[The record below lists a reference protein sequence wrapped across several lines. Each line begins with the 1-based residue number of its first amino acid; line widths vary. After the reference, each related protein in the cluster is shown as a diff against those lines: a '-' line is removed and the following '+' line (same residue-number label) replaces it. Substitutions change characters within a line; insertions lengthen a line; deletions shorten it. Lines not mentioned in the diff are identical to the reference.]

1 MKELK
6 VKEIIQICK
15 AELLLGHEEETLENF
30 KKDTNEIQ
38 EGDTYIGIQG
48 EKVNRKHI
56 FRKSL

>member
-6 VKEIIQICK
+6 VKEIIQICN
-15 AELLLGHEEETLENF
+15 AELLSGNEEETLENF

-48 EKVNRKHI
+48 EKVNRRYI
-56 FRKSL
+56 F

>member
-6 VKEIIQICK
+6 VKEILKICN
-15 AELLLGHEEETLENF
+15 AELLSGSEEEVLENF

-48 EKVNRKHI
+48 ERVNRKYI
-56 FRKSL
+56 F